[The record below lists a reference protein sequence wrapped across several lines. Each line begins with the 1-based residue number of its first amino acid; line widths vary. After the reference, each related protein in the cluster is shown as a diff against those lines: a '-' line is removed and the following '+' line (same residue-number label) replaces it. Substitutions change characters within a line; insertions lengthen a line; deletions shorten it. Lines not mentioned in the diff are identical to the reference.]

1 MPFTKSAVEQFIS
14 ARAAAVTLC
23 GASDMKAAVPESA
36 HWLSS
41 FGLAVIFND
50 FPPAAMRPFVI
61 NFIRRVCGSF
71 LAYDLARQEVL
82 NLVKDDNG
90 HWSPYFAALTH
101 FEVAVAQ
108 LYLALDSIRKLRN
121 HKFFTT
127 GDGSFEEYLNLI
139 YNASKHELAGAE
151 LPVWFTND
159 GLACAKAALT
169 FPEVEDFMLKM
180 AGVVKGL
187 CNRDIALQALQS

>member
-50 FPPAAMRPFVI
+50 FPPVAMRPFVI

-90 HWSPYFAALTH
+90 RWSPYWLSTRFSGWIPGRYAPDRDEFL
-101 FEVAVAQ
+101 
-108 LYLALDSIRKLRN
+108 S
-121 HKFFTT
+121 
-127 GDGSFEEYLNLI
+127 
-139 YNASKHELAGAE
+139 
-151 LPVWFTND
+151 
-159 GLACAKAALT
+159 
-169 FPEVEDFMLKM
+169 
-180 AGVVKGL
+180 
-187 CNRDIALQALQS
+187 NRA